1 MLRRIL
7 SLSALAAFLTAAAP
21 AMAEDVLD
29 SGDTSWMIVATVL
42 VIMMTIPGLALFYGG
57 LVRTKNM
64 LSVLMLWRSRAHQEY
79 AVSADAGVRHFRPDV
94 DSVGAL
100 RL

>member
-1 MLRRIL
+1 MLRKIF
-7 SLSALAAFLTAAAP
+7 SLSALTALITASTP
-21 AMAEDVLD
+21 AMAEDVLN

-64 LSVLMLWRSRAHQEY
+64 LSVLMQVFATFALMSILWALFH
-79 AVSADAGVRHFRPDV
+79 GVL
-94 DSVGAL
+94 SVIYFAIT
-100 RL
+100 R